1 MYKNVANQKIAIY
14 AHDTDA
20 DAPKTGD
27 AGNIT
32 AYISKDGGGVA
43 QSNDVNPT
51 ELDAT
56 NAKGIYI
63 FNLTQAE
70 TNCDLFVLAAA
81 SATSNIQIEPVMAYT
96 ETSPVT
102 ALSDYD
108 PPTKAEMDA
117 GFSGLNDLSAA
128 EVNAEV
134 DTALGDYDGPT
145 KTEMDDS
152 FAALNDLSAA
162 EVNAEVDSAL
172 TDYGGPTKAEMDAR
186 IDAVDSAI
194 AALNDI
200 SAAVVEQAAQDG
212 AQAAIDAA
220 GLLTAEVLE
229 GLASYRQL
237 RAFARGKVVIDA
249 TAGTWT
255 FYDADDATVLYT
267 LAVTAAGRTVS

>member
-1 MYKNVANQKIAIY
+1 MYKNVANQQIAIY

-70 TNCDLFVLAAA
+70 TNCDLFVL
-81 SATSNIQIEPVMAYT
+81 SATSTTNNIQIEPVMAYT

-134 DTALGDYDGPT
+134 D
-145 KTEMDDS
+145 
-152 FAALNDLSAA
+152 
-162 EVNAEVDSAL
+162 SAL
-172 TDYGGPTKAEMDAR
+172 TDYGGPTKAEMD
-186 IDAVDSAI
+186 DAI
-194 AALNDI
+194 AGLNDVSTAEI
-200 SAAVVEQAAQDG
+200 T
-212 AQAAIDAA
+212 AAIEA
-220 GLLTAEVLE
+220 
-229 GLASYRQL
+229 LASYKQL
-237 RAFARGKVVIDA
+237 RAFARGKTVVDA
-249 TAGTWT
+249 TNYPTSIDVD
-255 FYDADDATVLYT
+255 FYDTDDVTLLYT
-267 LAVTAAGRTVS
+267 LTITNAGRTVA